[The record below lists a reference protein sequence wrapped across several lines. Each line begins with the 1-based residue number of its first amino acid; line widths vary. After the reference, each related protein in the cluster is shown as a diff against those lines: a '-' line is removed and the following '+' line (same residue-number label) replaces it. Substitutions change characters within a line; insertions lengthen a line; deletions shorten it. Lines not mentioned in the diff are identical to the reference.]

1 MIIVP
6 SDVYEELNQLLEEY
20 YCEGNLISLKETG
33 YSKVNIKGNGHNI
46 VSVVTELFTRGRIN
60 VLVGTKEELF
70 DKLAGEQARV
80 IQARYMQAHA
90 DFARLSPEQ
99 QRADMSSISYECMDW
114 MVDYVYDNLDAFK
127 LLICCSEGTKY
138 ENLIHEM
145 VEIEVESTRCFIQ
158 NLRNLGQEVPEVDP
172 QLEHILASGMLTAF
186 FEMVVH
192 DMTKSQAVNYV
203 RELREFYTAGWG
215 KIMGL

>member
-1 MIIVP
+1 MSEKDQSTLENIHEAGKREFLAKGFRAASLRSIVKEAG
-6 SDVYEELNQLLEEY
+6 VTTGAFYGY
-20 YCEGNLISLKETG
+20 YKS
-33 YSKVNIKGNGHNI
+33 
-46 VSVVTELFTRGRIN
+46 
-60 VLVGTKEELF
+60 KEELF
-70 DKLAGEQARV
+70 DKLAGEQARA

>member
-1 MIIVP
+1 MSEKDQSTLENIHEAGKREFLAKGFRAASLRSIVREAG
-6 SDVYEELNQLLEEY
+6 VTTGAFYGY
-20 YCEGNLISLKETG
+20 YKS
-33 YSKVNIKGNGHNI
+33 
-46 VSVVTELFTRGRIN
+46 
-60 VLVGTKEELF
+60 KEELF
-70 DKLAGEQARV
+70 DKLAGEQARA

-114 MVDYVYDNLDAFK
+114 MMDYVYDNLDAFK

-138 ENLIHEM
+138 EDLIHEM

>member
-1 MIIVP
+1 MGEKDQSTLENIHEAGKREFLAKGFRAASLRSIVKEAG
-6 SDVYEELNQLLEEY
+6 VTTGAFYGY
-20 YCEGNLISLKETG
+20 YKS
-33 YSKVNIKGNGHNI
+33 
-46 VSVVTELFTRGRIN
+46 
-60 VLVGTKEELF
+60 KEELF
-70 DKLAGEQARV
+70 DKLAGEQARA

-203 RELREFYTAGWG
+203 RELREFYTAGWE

>member
-1 MIIVP
+1 MSEKDQSTLENIHEAGKREFLAKGFRAASLRSIVREAG
-6 SDVYEELNQLLEEY
+6 VTTGAFYGY
-20 YCEGNLISLKETG
+20 YKS
-33 YSKVNIKGNGHNI
+33 
-46 VSVVTELFTRGRIN
+46 
-60 VLVGTKEELF
+60 KEELF
-70 DKLAGEQARV
+70 DKLAGEQARA

-90 DFARLSPEQ
+90 DFARLSSEQ

-138 ENLIHEM
+138 EDLIHEM

-186 FEMVVH
+186 F
-192 DMTKSQAVNYV
+192 
-203 RELREFYTAGWG
+203 
-215 KIMGL
+215 

>member
-1 MIIVP
+1 MSEKDQSTLENIHEAGKREFLAKGFRAASLRSIVKEAG
-6 SDVYEELNQLLEEY
+6 VTTGAFYGY
-20 YCEGNLISLKETG
+20 YKS
-33 YSKVNIKGNGHNI
+33 
-46 VSVVTELFTRGRIN
+46 
-60 VLVGTKEELF
+60 KEELF

>member
-1 MIIVP
+1 MSEKDQSTLENIHEAGKREFLAKGFRAASLRSIVKEAG
-6 SDVYEELNQLLEEY
+6 VTTGAFYGY
-20 YCEGNLISLKETG
+20 YKS
-33 YSKVNIKGNGHNI
+33 
-46 VSVVTELFTRGRIN
+46 
-60 VLVGTKEELF
+60 KEELF
-70 DKLAGEQARV
+70 DKLAGEQARA

-114 MVDYVYDNLDAFK
+114 MVDYVYDNLEAFK

>member
-1 MIIVP
+1 MSEKDQSTLENIHEAGKREFLAKGFRAASLRSIVKEAG
-6 SDVYEELNQLLEEY
+6 VTTGAFYGY
-20 YCEGNLISLKETG
+20 YKS
-33 YSKVNIKGNGHNI
+33 
-46 VSVVTELFTRGRIN
+46 
-60 VLVGTKEELF
+60 KEELF
-70 DKLAGEQARV
+70 DKLAGEQARA
-80 IQARYMQAHA
+80 IQTRYMQAHA

>member
-1 MIIVP
+1 MSEKDQSTLENIHEAGKREFLAKGFRAASLRSIVREAG
-6 SDVYEELNQLLEEY
+6 VTTGAFYGY
-20 YCEGNLISLKETG
+20 YKS
-33 YSKVNIKGNGHNI
+33 
-46 VSVVTELFTRGRIN
+46 
-60 VLVGTKEELF
+60 KEELF
-70 DKLAGEQARV
+70 DKLAGEQARA

-138 ENLIHEM
+138 EDLIHEM

>member
-1 MIIVP
+1 MLYNNVTWRLRLSEKDQSTLENIHEAGKREFLAKGFRAASLRSIVKEAG
-6 SDVYEELNQLLEEY
+6 VTTGAFYGY
-20 YCEGNLISLKETG
+20 YKS
-33 YSKVNIKGNGHNI
+33 
-46 VSVVTELFTRGRIN
+46 
-60 VLVGTKEELF
+60 KEELF